1 MSLSEI
7 SQNLNT
13 IGSYIVDMDTTIQ
26 ISGELLEKL
35 KKRKM
40 GSRESYENII
50 WDLLEDTMELS
61 EQTKKDMEESRK
73 EYKRGE
79 VVSFEEI
86 KKRMKN
92 VQN

>member
-1 MSLSEI
+1 LSLSEI

>member
-1 MSLSEI
+1 METS
-7 SQNLNT
+7 
-13 IGSYIVDMDTTIQ
+13 IQ
-26 ISGELLEKL
+26 VSRELLENL

-40 GSRESYENII
+40 HEKESYEEVI

-61 EQTKKDMEESRK
+61 EQTKRDIEESRK

-86 KKRMKN
+86 KRKLKN
-92 VQN
+92 VRH